1 MTKYFPSTAFLIIE
15 DENQTFSACLLTF
28 KH

>member
-1 MTKYFPSTAFLIIE
+1 MTKYFLPPALIIIE